1 MRRRV
6 GGVPAEGRK
15 KIATSQILMAD
26 SEVVD
31 GVPEGTSDGSA
42 SARIQDVF
50 ELS

>member
-1 MRRRV
+1 MGAAVARGALPRRHHFNNH
-6 GGVPAEGRK
+6 
-15 KIATSQILMAD
+15 TLFSD

-42 SARIQDVF
+42 RLGIQDVF